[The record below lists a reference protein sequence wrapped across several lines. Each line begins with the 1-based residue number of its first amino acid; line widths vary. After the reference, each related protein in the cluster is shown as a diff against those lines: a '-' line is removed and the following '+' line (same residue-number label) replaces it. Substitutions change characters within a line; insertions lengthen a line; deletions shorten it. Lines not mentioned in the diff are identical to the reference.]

1 MTSRM
6 LKQSDNFKLSHKC
19 SPSQRKVLLKS
30 ANKALIHAMSIASP
44 ILFKRIQ
51 ITAKQNGVL
60 PMKKNVLRTLE
71 NSRKKTKK
79 KKLLI
84 QHGGGTLKTILG
96 TLLNALASLLVSLL
110 EKRF

>member
-1 MTSRM
+1 
-6 LKQSDNFKLSHKC
+6 
-19 SPSQRKVLLKS
+19 
-30 ANKALIHAMSIASP
+30 MSIASP

-60 PMKKNVLRTLE
+60 PMKKKNVLRTLE

-110 EKRF
+110 EKIF